1 MKASVLLSNDRNFER
16 WIVTSSA
23 DTTGDSII
31 PLVSEDVSV
40 SKRRVVTGRVRVS
53 TVTHEREKLVDEL
66 LTQESVDIER
76 RPIGRPIETT
86 PQIREEGETI
96 VIPIVEEVL
105 VVERRLVLKEEVR
118 VRRARQT
125 VRHQQLVKLREQE
138 ALVARLDAEPTASAA
153 DQPADVESSEKSE
166 EKSERE

>member
-1 MKASVLLSNDRNFER
+1 M
-16 WIVTSSA
+16 TSSPA
-23 DTTGDSII
+23 DVAGENVI
-31 PLVSEDVSV
+31 PLLMEDVSV

-76 RPIGRPIETT
+76 RSIGRPVETA
-86 PQIREEGETI
+86 PDIREEGDTI

-105 VVERRLVLKEEVR
+105 VVERRLVLKEEIR

-138 ALVARLDAEPTASAA
+138 ALVTRLEAEPPASAA
-153 DQPADVESSEKSE
+153 GQPADVESREKRDR
-166 EKSERE
+166 ERE

>member
-1 MKASVLLSNDRNFER
+1 M
-16 WIVTSSA
+16 TSSPA
-23 DTTGDSII
+23 DVAGENVI
-31 PLVSEDVSV
+31 PLLMEDVSV

-76 RPIGRPIETT
+76 RSIGRPVETA
-86 PQIREEGETI
+86 PDIREEGDTI

-138 ALVARLDAEPTASAA
+138 ALVTRLEAEAPASAA
-153 DQPADVESSEKSE
+153 GQPADVESREKR
-166 EKSERE
+166 ERERE

>member
-1 MKASVLLSNDRNFER
+1 M
-16 WIVTSSA
+16 TSSPA
-23 DTTGDSII
+23 DVAGENVI
-31 PLVSEDVSV
+31 PLLMEDVSV

-76 RPIGRPIETT
+76 RSIGRPVETA
-86 PQIREEGETI
+86 PDIREEGDTI

-125 VRHQQLVKLREQE
+125 VRHQQVVKLREQE
-138 ALVARLDAEPTASAA
+138 ALVTRLDDETPASAA
-153 DQPADVESSEKSE
+153 GQPADVELREKR
-166 EKSERE
+166 ERERE

>member
-1 MKASVLLSNDRNFER
+1 
-16 WIVTSSA
+16 VTSSPA
-23 DTTGDSII
+23 DVAGENVI
-31 PLVSEDVSV
+31 PLLMEDVSV

-76 RPIGRPIETT
+76 RPIGRPIETA
-86 PQIREEGETI
+86 PEIREEGDTI

-105 VVERRLVLKEEVR
+105 VVERRLILKEEVR

-138 ALVARLDAEPTASAA
+138 ALVARLAAETPASAA
-153 DQPADVESSEKSE
+153 DQPADVGPSEKRE
-166 EKSERE
+166 SERE

>member
-1 MKASVLLSNDRNFER
+1 M
-16 WIVTSSA
+16 TSSPA
-23 DTTGDSII
+23 DVAGENVI
-31 PLVSEDVSV
+31 PLLMEDVSV
-40 SKRRVVTGRVRVS
+40 SKRRVVTGRVRVC

-76 RPIGRPIETT
+76 RSIGRPVETA
-86 PQIREEGETI
+86 PDIREEGDTI

-118 VRRARQT
+118 VRRARRT

-138 ALVARLDAEPTASAA
+138 ALVTRLDAETPASAA
-153 DQPADVESSEKSE
+153 GQPADVESREKR
-166 EKSERE
+166 ERERE

>member
-1 MKASVLLSNDRNFER
+1 M
-16 WIVTSSA
+16 TSSPA
-23 DTTGDSII
+23 DVAGENVI
-31 PLVSEDVSV
+31 PLLMEDVSV

-76 RPIGRPIETT
+76 RAIGRPVETA
-86 PQIREEGETI
+86 PDIREEGDTI

-138 ALVARLDAEPTASAA
+138 ALVTRLEAEAPASAA
-153 DQPADVESSEKSE
+153 GQPADVESREKR
-166 EKSERE
+166 ERERE

>member
-1 MKASVLLSNDRNFER
+1 M
-16 WIVTSSA
+16 TSGPA
-23 DTTGDSII
+23 DVDGDSVI
-31 PLVSEDVSV
+31 PLVMEDVSV

-76 RPIGRPIETT
+76 RPIGRPVETA
-86 PQIREEGETI
+86 PDIREEGDTI
-96 VIPIVEEVL
+96 VIPIVEEIL

-125 VRHQQLVKLREQE
+125 VRHQQLVKLRQQE
-138 ALVARLDAEPTASAA
+138 ALVARLEAEAPASAA
-153 DQPADVESSEKSE
+153 SQPADGESREKRDR
-166 EKSERE
+166 ERE